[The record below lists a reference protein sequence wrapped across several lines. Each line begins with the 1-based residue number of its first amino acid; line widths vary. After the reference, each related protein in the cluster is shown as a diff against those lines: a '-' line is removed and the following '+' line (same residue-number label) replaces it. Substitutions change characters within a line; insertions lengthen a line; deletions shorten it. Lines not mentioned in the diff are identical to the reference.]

1 MITKYIT
8 QYVVYFIIA
17 YLLIQTIAF
26 GVLITTV
33 SSKTYNKSVPRKKVI
48 YSSLLGKNL
57 FIPGS
62 FIKL

>member
-26 GVLITTV
+26 RVLITTV

-48 YSSLLGKNL
+48 YSSILGKTYL
-57 FIPGS
+57 FQGHS
-62 FIKL
+62 